1 MITGYQ
7 IKKDKARQE
16 AIDWQYQFADEYAS
30 YMDLMEAG
38 DHFRAIGKRYGLL
51 EEFRENGI
59 PC

>member
-16 AIDWQYQFADEYAS
+16 AIDWQDQFADEDAS
-30 YMDLMEAG
+30 YMDLMEAQ
-38 DHFRAIGKRYGLL
+38 DHFHSIGKRYGLL

>member
-16 AIDWQYQFADEYAS
+16 AINWQNQFADADAS
-30 YMDLMEAG
+30 YMDLMEAQ
-38 DHFRAIGKRYGLL
+38 DHFHSIGKRYGLL
-51 EEFRENGI
+51 GEFRENGI

>member
-16 AIDWQYQFADEYAS
+16 AIDWQNQFADEDAS
-30 YMDLMEAG
+30 YMDLMEAQ
-38 DHFRAIGKRYGLL
+38 DRFHSIGKRYGLL
-51 EEFRENGI
+51 GEFRENGI